1 MQRKYISDIKDG
13 EKVLLK
19 GWVYEIRGLSHLK
32 FLILRDCSGFVQA
45 VVKDKILVAQI
56 SNLGLESVVEIE
68 GKVKKAN
75 VKAEFVRKDIEV
87 EVEKLEILNCAEKL
101 PIHVNEK
108 TTSTELSKRLDYRSL
123 DVRKPRVQA
132 IFKIQS
138 VIVNSFREFFYKK
151 NFLEIQ
157 PPGIIGCSTEGG
169 TDLFEIKYFDKKAYL
184 AQSPQLYKQLMAI
197 SLEKVFSTSAVWRAE
212 KHDTSKHINEIRQMD
227 IEVAFIDDLQVM
239 KYLGEAVQF
248 IVGNILKECK
258 KELEILNLNLKV
270 PEVKYLT
277 YAEAIEILNKHGFK
291 LKVGDDFEPEAEK
304 KLCEIFPNTI
314 VFTYEWPVEI
324 KPFYIWSKD
333 DTAQH
338 IPKGCKTPNHRIR
351 GHKVSAGF
359 DAVYG
364 GVEISSGGQRVHVPE
379 VLIKQLKFKKLK
391 PEDFKWYIDA
401 FRYGAPMH
409 SGWSIGLERLT
420 YAICGLDNIRE
431 ATLFPRDRRRLVP

>member
-1 MQRKYISDIKDG
+1 MQRKYISEIKEG

-19 GWVYEIRGLSHLK
+19 GWVYEVRGLSNLK

-45 VVKDKILVAQI
+45 VVKDKILVGQI

-87 EVEKLEILNCAEKL
+87 EVEKLEILNRAEKL
-101 PIHVNEK
+101 PIQVNEK
-108 TTSTELSKRLDYRSL
+108 TVKSELPTRLDHRSL

-138 VIVNSFREFFYKK
+138 TIVNSFREFFYKEK
-151 NFLEIQ
+151 FMEIQ

-227 IEVAFIDDLQVM
+227 IEVAFVNDLEIM
-239 KYLGEAVQF
+239 KYLEQAVQF
-248 IVGNILKECK
+248 IVKQILENCK
-258 KELEILNLNLKV
+258 KEIEILKLNLKV
-270 PEVKYLT
+270 PFAKYLT
-277 YAEAIEILNKHGFK
+277 YAEAIDVLNKHGFK
-291 LKVGDDFEPEAEK
+291 LKIGDDFEPEAEK
-304 KLCEIFPNTI
+304 KLCALFPNSI

-324 KPFYIWSKD
+324 KPFYIW
-333 DTAQH
+333 
-338 IPKGCKTPNHRIR
+338 PKEES
-351 GHKVSAGF
+351 VSGGF
-359 DAVYG
+359 DALYG

-379 VLIKQLKFKKLK
+379 ILIKQLKSKKLK
-391 PEDFKWYIDA
+391 PEEFKWYVDA

-420 YAICGLDNIRE
+420 YAVCGLDNIRE
-431 ATLFPRDRRRLVP
+431 ATLFPRDRRRLTP